1 MVPWVHERG
10 KDWGRYLNRDAG
22 SGWPAASLMHR
33 IREEGSVGAA
43 IKQHS
48 QRVPVKLMP
57 REIADFHR
65 VVLTMEGS
73 VRQVVEVIYR
83 SKASRDEKAAA
94 LGVTKSQMYR
104 ILDVAHGYLSARLD
118 LRPELT
124 SSELSPLSH
133 RRPQLCEI

>member
-1 MVPWVHERG
+1 MIDWVHSRG
-10 KDWGRYLNRDAG
+10 KDWGRYLQREAAN
-22 SGWPAASLMHR
+22 GWPPVSLMHR

-43 IKQHS
+43 IKQHT
-48 QRVPVKLMP
+48 QRIPVKFMP

-118 LRPELT
+118 LRPEV
-124 SSELSPLSH
+124 LSPLSH
-133 RRPQLCEI
+133 REAQLCRI